1 MFAPTSRLLAALP
14 ISVAEFRESLA
25 SIWLPRVRVRSPRLG
40 LAVSGG
46 VDSMAL
52 ATLCADLSGEVS
64 DDDDTDVFTAF
75 IVDHQLRSGSSEE
88 AWEVRENLYRLG
100 IAAEVLQVQ
109 WPEGT
114 NTKSLTNLETLA
126 RRFRFRLLGQ
136 ACRDH
141 GIESLLLAH
150 HSDDQAETVMMRLI
164 DGHRGIGLR
173 GMRAA
178 GDIPECFGMHGVHQS
193 HAEWLTNDEPPSPAE
208 TRNAVG
214 IEFWGVQVLRP
225 LLPFSKDR
233 LTATC
238 EASGTPWVEDET
250 NKDPTLTMRNA
261 VRHVYQ
267 NHRLPAAISKP
278 ALLQLT
284 QRTAEKIQA
293 REKEVDILMKNLDAV
308 LDLRSGELA
317 VRFARNFYPP
327 TIFKPPRGYGDFSAS
342 GKRSLH
348 PELWI
353 VDREENKAIATM
365 LIRRL
370 ANLVSPRE
378 MVDLSSLDTAVRYF
392 FPRLYLANPLEYV
405 TGSVPSSFTAAGV
418 LFERVQTPDTS
429 FPYYTWMLSR
439 QPYTRGEEPT
449 FVIPP
454 KTPSPSLTSLPPTT
468 TTTGRDDDDK
478 DDDIPFL
485 PGGEEADN
493 PNEVNDADRRP
504 PHDDATPT
512 SPSSF
517 ESPFTLYD
525 GRWWLRVHNPSP
537 THPLTVR
544 PFRHADLKPLRAAL
558 AGPMRARFEALR
570 TDAARSKARFVLPVI
585 VAPASSLSPFLTED
599 NDNGEIEEG
608 EGEGEGEGEREGP
621 EGHEAAAPAPAA
633 TASSSSAGGGVNNAV
648 NGNDEDIVIAVPT
661 FGVKANVGAAARA
674 WRGLRWEVR
683 YKKLDGSVQVRDEW
697 EGRTEEEEDE
707 DEDVPF
713 VVYEQQ
719 QQQQQHETGSG
730 GAIGR

>member
-64 DDDDTDVFTAF
+64 DDDDADVFTAF

-88 AWEVRENLYRLG
+88 AWEVREKLYKLG

-164 DGHRGIGLR
+164 DGHRGMGLR

-193 HAEWLTNDEPPSPAE
+193 HAEWLTNDDPRSPAE
-208 TRNAVG
+208 TQNAVG

-238 EASGTPWVEDET
+238 EAVGTPWVEDET

-278 ALLQLT
+278 ALLQLA
-284 QRTAEKIQA
+284 QRTAKKIQA
-293 REKEVDILMKNLDAV
+293 REEEVDSLLKKLDAV

-317 VRFARNFYPP
+317 VRFARNFFPP
-327 TIFKPPRGYGDFSAS
+327 TILKTPRAPEYGWPGT
-342 GKRSLH
+342 GKRVLY
-348 PELWI
+348 PESWSM
-353 VDREENKAIATM
+353 DKEENKVVATM

-378 MVDLSSLDTAVRYF
+378 TVDLSSLETAVRYF
-392 FPRLYLANPLEYV
+392 FPRLYLANPFDYV

-418 LFERVQTPDTS
+418 LFERVQTPDAN

-449 FVIPP
+449 VVIPP
-454 KTPSPSLTSLPPTT
+454 NTPSPSLTSLPPTT
-468 TTTGRDDDDK
+468 TTTTTTGRDDHDND

-485 PGGEEADN
+485 PGEEEEADN
-493 PNEVNDADRRP
+493 PNEV
-504 PHDDATPT
+504 DDATPT
-512 SPSSF
+512 SVPSSF
-517 ESPFTLYD
+517 EAPFTLYD

-537 THPLTVR
+537 AHALTVR

-570 TDAARSKARFVLPVI
+570 VDARSKARFVLPVI
-585 VAPASSLSPFLTED
+585 VAPASSISPFLTEHND
-599 NDNGEIEEG
+599 NDGIGIEEG
-608 EGEGEGEGEREGP
+608 EGEGERLEGDEAT
-621 EGHEAAAPAPAA
+621 AAAAA
-633 TASSSSAGGGVNNAV
+633 TTSSSAGGASNAV
-648 NGNDEDIVIAVPT
+648 NGNDEDVVIAVPT
-661 FGVKANVGAAARA
+661 FGVKVNVGAAARA
-674 WRGLRWEVR
+674 WRELRWEVR
-683 YKKLDGSVQVRDEW
+683 YKKLDGTVQARDEW
-697 EGRTEEEEDE
+697 EGSGGEEE

-713 VVYEQQ
+713 VDDEQQ
-719 QQQQQHETGSG
+719 QQHGTGRG